1 MYEDN
6 KKTSITS
13 FFIKLIIVI
22 IFVIFALWLLS
33 SINKG
38 LNSNIDNINN
48 SLNVLTDNIFSENI
62 SKMKEVGKEYFTTE
76 RLPQNIGDV
85 KSLTLKEMYDKKLIL
100 ELKDKNGKSCSADNS
115 YVMVEKLDNEYQ
127 MKVYLECGKEK
138 NYIIVIMGCYD
149 YCSTTICEKNN
160 STNNKQIEYEYKK
173 ETGGY
178 WTDFGN
184 WSEWSKIQIN
194 KTNYRDVETKTEK
207 EEYTYNKTIY
217 NKEYIAY
224 QVSCPSGYNLNSNYT
239 QCYKV
244 IKKNEYVEPTICPK
258 NKDGFTLVSQNGFT
272 CNYQKNYT
280 TTITANPLA
289 CPSTLD
295 GFTLVSQNGFTCNYQ
310 KNYTTTIT
318 ANPLA
323 CPSTLDGF
331 NLISQNGFNCNY
343 SKTELISKTCYS
355 QQLVQSCST
364 CAPVLKNIPYDCSYN
379 STTTKETTV
388 GCPSGYTK
396 NGNTCVSS
404 TNKTENKQTTVGC
417 PYGYTKNDNTC
428 VSSTNKTENKQ
439 TTVGC
444 PVGFNKT
451 SDNTKCYKETQE
463 TKYANII
470 NSCPAGY
477 KTTNDNTKCYKEVSS
492 VIKATGTKNTTYY
505 RYRIRQYIGGTVD
518 YKWSTSQNDKN
529 LINAGYTLT
538 GRTR

>member
-22 IFVIFALWLLS
+22 IFVIFTLWLLS

-100 ELKDKNGKSCSADNS
+100 ELKDKNGKSCSSDNS

-207 EEYTYNKTIY
+207 EEYTYDKTIY

-224 QVSCPSGYNLNSNYT
+224 QVSCPSGYNMTSDGT
-239 QCYKV
+239 KCYKT
-244 IKKNEYVEPTICPK
+244 IKGNEQVKPLACPQTH
-258 NKDGFTLVSQNGFT
+258 DGYTLVSQNGFT
-272 CNYQKNYT
+272 CNYKKNT
-280 TTITANPLA
+280 TTNTTTNPVA
-289 CPSTLD
+289 CAKTYNGYTLS
-295 GFTLVSQNGFTCNYQ
+295 SQNGFTCNYS
-310 KNYTTTIT
+310 KI
-318 ANPLA
+318 
-323 CPSTLDGF
+323 
-331 NLISQNGFNCNY
+331 ISVSYGCTERV
-343 SKTELISKTCYS
+343 SKVCYS
-355 QQLVQSCST
+355 EEPIQSCST
-364 CAPVLKNIPYDCSYN
+364 CAPVIKKIPYDCSYDVPKTCYRDETI
-379 STTTKETTV
+379 TTTTTV
-388 GCPSGYTK
+388 GCPSEYTKSGNSCVASSTKTETKQTTTSCPTGYTK
-396 NGNTCVSS
+396 NSD
-404 TNKTENKQTTVGC
+404 NKTC
-417 PYGYTKNDNTC
+417 
-428 VSSTNKTENKQ
+428 S
-439 TTVGC
+439 
-444 PVGFNKT
+444 
-451 SDNTKCYKETQE
+451 KETQE
-463 TKYANII
+463 IKYTNI
-470 NSCPAGY
+470 NKSCPSGY
-477 KTTNDNTKCYKEVSS
+477 NFTNDKSNCYREVSS
-492 VIKATGTKNTTYY
+492 VIKATGTKQVTYY

-518 YKWSTSQNDKN
+518 YKWSSSKNDTS

-538 GRTR
+538 GNTRTKGEK

>member
-149 YCSTTICEKNN
+149 YCSTTICERNN
-160 STNNKQIEYEYKK
+160 DSNDNTIINNNHIEYEYKK
-173 ETGGY
+173 TTGGY
-178 WTDFGN
+178 WTDFGS

-207 EEYTYNKTIY
+207 EKYTYDKTIY
-217 NKEYIAY
+217 
-224 QVSCPSGYNLNSNYT
+224 
-239 QCYKV
+239 
-244 IKKNEYVEPTICPK
+244 KNEYIDYVTNCPT
-258 NKDGFTLVSQNGFT
+258 
-272 CNYQKNYT
+272 
-280 TTITANPLA
+280 
-289 CPSTLD
+289 
-295 GFTLVSQNGFTCNYQ
+295 
-310 KNYTTTIT
+310 
-318 ANPLA
+318 
-323 CPSTLDGF
+323 
-331 NLISQNGFNCNY
+331 
-343 SKTELISKTCYS
+343 
-355 QQLVQSCST
+355 
-364 CAPVLKNIPYDCSYN
+364 
-379 STTTKETTV
+379 
-388 GCPSGYTK
+388 GYTK
-396 NGNTCVSS
+396 
-404 TNKTENKQTTVGC
+404 
-417 PYGYTKNDNTC
+417 
-428 VSSTNKTENKQ
+428 
-439 TTVGC
+439 
-444 PVGFNKT
+444 T
-451 SDNTKCYKETQE
+451 SDGTKCYKVDSTTQTTNPVCPATYNGYKFVSRNGFDCTYSLTSTSTSDPVCPASYGDGTYTNISNFTCYYKVAGKCEWVSYQKLVPDYCGTVKCGHHWE
-463 TKYANII
+463 TKYKEKCSADTII
-470 NSCPAGY
+470 NQPASCKEGYKNIDGICTLTSTKNTTVHNASCPSDYNENNNTCQKQSQNTKYVSLNTSCPAGY
-477 KTTNDNTKCYKEVSS
+477 NKTSDGSRCYKEVTS
-492 VIKATGTKNTTYY
+492 VVKATGTRKVTYY

-518 YKWSTSQNDKN
+518 IIWSRSNNDSS
-529 LINAGYTLT
+529 LINAGYSLT
-538 GRTR
+538 GNTRTVSGK